1 MTPAILSL
9 LALVVA
15 LALSMTSRINVG
27 LLAVAL
33 AWVIGVYAA
42 GLKPDVVMAG
52 FPITLFL
59 TLTGVTLLFAIA
71 DTNGTLERLAQ
82 HAVRA
87 ARGNA
92 RVLPV
97 LFFLIAFA
105 ISTVGPGA
113 ISSVALVIPL
123 AMAISERTGVSHFL
137 TALVVANGANA
148 GNLSPSRRWA

>member
-1 MTPAILSL
+1 MNPAILSL

-113 ISSVALVIPL
+113 ISSVKRA
-123 AMAISERTGVSHFL
+123 
-137 TALVVANGANA
+137 
-148 GNLSPSRRWA
+148 

>member
-59 TLTGVTLLFAIA
+59 TLTGVTLLF
-71 DTNGTLERLAQ
+71 
-82 HAVRA
+82 
-87 ARGNA
+87 
-92 RVLPV
+92 
-97 LFFLIAFA
+97 
-105 ISTVGPGA
+105 TVTP
-113 ISSVALVIPL
+113 
-123 AMAISERTGVSHFL
+123 
-137 TALVVANGANA
+137 VVAVSSATVLVRPMMPCLA
-148 GNLSPSRRWA
+148 AT